1 MTSVSRQISIPFISD
16 REDDFCCPQI
26 LVDMLLDHKGIVEA
40 RLDSADNTLEI
51 GYRPDL
57 IDLTQVNRLAKEAGV
72 RLRTDYDHFLTH
84 MHNNSCRNCA
94 SEYLEKRLAALPG
107 IPSASVNTVAGVISA
122 SFDPTMISQM
132 EIKQTII
139 DIGFQLDESG
149 ESRPAASLLR
159 QELVEPTLVLL
170 TLLGLVGGVAARALG
185 APGWLVSTLAAISYA
200 AGGYFGLKAGIR
212 DLLKLQINVD
222 LLMILAAT
230 GAAIIGSWAEGATL
244 LFLFSLSNLLQN
256 YALDRSRNAIR
267 SLLDL
272 RPTTALV
279 RRNDKEVMVAID
291 DLVIDD
297 VVIVKPGE
305 RIGVDGVVVTGQS
318 AVDQSSITGESVPVD
333 KEVGDKVFAG
343 TVNQHGSLVV
353 RVTKLAA
360 DNMLSKIIT
369 MVEEAQA
376 RRAPTQ
382 RFIDTFEQ
390 YYAIAIIAAVSL
402 FIAIQTLL
410 LGESFPDVFYRG
422 MVLLV
427 VASPCAL
434 VISTPASILSAIAD
448 AARKGIL
455 FKGGAYLENL
465 ATIKGIAFDKT
476 GTLTY
481 GRPMVTDVVPVN
493 DYTADQLLALTASVE
508 ERSEHPI
515 AQAVVAAAEERG
527 LEVIEASDF
536 QAYPGMGISASVDG
550 THLLVGS
557 RRMMEQEGLTVQA
570 LLTEEINRLEREG
583 KTVLLVH
590 NEECVGA
597 IAVAD
602 RVRPESREAVAALRK
617 AGVEQV
623 IMLTGD
629 NETVAGAIAAE
640 AGLDNYHAGLMPQD
654 KVDLL
659 RRLEAEY
666 GPVAMVGDGVNDAP
680 ALATASIGI
689 AMGAAGTDV
698 ALETADVVLMTD
710 DLSKISYAI
719 ALSKRAR
726 RIVWQ
731 NIAFSLSVI
740 VILIM
745 GAFGL
750 FGQALPLPLGVVGH
764 EGSTVLVV
772 FNGLRLLAFGAR
784 RGLPSPSPE
793 HLLEVPLQADSGLSP
808 SSTA

>member
-1 MTSVSRQISIPFISD
+1 MTLLSRQVSIPFMPE
-16 REDDFCCPQI
+16 REDDFCCPQV

-40 RLDSADNTLEI
+40 RLDSANTTLAI
-51 GYRPDL
+51 GYQPDL
-57 IDLTQVNRLAKEAGV
+57 IDLKQVNRLAEEAGV
-72 RLRTDYDHFLTH
+72 RFQTEYEHFLTH
-84 MHNNSCRNCA
+84 MHSNSCRDCA

-107 IPSASVNTVAGVISA
+107 VPTASVNTVARVISIA
-122 SFDPTMISQM
+122 YDPALISQQA
-132 EIKQTII
+132 IKQTIV
-139 DIGFQLDESG
+139 DVGFRLDEPETG
-149 ESRPAASLLR
+149 PAANLLR
-159 QELVEPTLVLL
+159 KELIEPILVALALL
-170 TLLGLVGGVAARALG
+170 SLVGGIAARALG
-185 APGWLVSTLAAISYA
+185 MPGWLVNALAALSYT
-200 AGGYFGLKAGIR
+200 AGGYFGLKAGIN

-230 GAAIIGSWAEGATL
+230 GAAVIGSWAEGATL

-267 SLLDL
+267 KLLDL

-279 RRNDKEVMVAID
+279 RRNDKEVLVAIE

-305 RIGVDGVVVTGQS
+305 RIGVDGVVVIGQS
-318 AVDQSSITGESVPVD
+318 AVDQSSITGESIPVE

-343 TVNQHGSLVV
+343 TVNQHGSLDV

-360 DNMLSKIIT
+360 DSMLSKIIT

-402 FIAIQTLL
+402 FIAIPTLV
-410 LGESFPDVFYRG
+410 LGQNFENVFYRA

-448 AARKGIL
+448 AAQKGIL

-465 ATIKGIAFDKT
+465 ATIKGVAFDKT

-493 DYTADQLLALTASVE
+493 DYTEDQLLALTASVE

-527 LEVIEASDF
+527 LEIVEATEF
-536 QAYPGMGISASVDG
+536 QAYPGMGISATVND

-557 RRMMEQEGLTVQA
+557 RRLMEQQGLTVQDAMTEA
-570 LLTEEINRLEREG
+570 LDRLESEG
-583 KTVLLVH
+583 KTVLIVH
-590 NEECVGA
+590 NAECVGA

-602 RVRPESREAVAALRK
+602 QVRPQAKESVATLKK
-617 AGVEQV
+617 AGVERV

-629 NETVAGAIAAE
+629 NEAVAGAIAAE
-640 AGLDNYHAGLMPQD
+640 AGLDGYHASLMPQD
-654 KVDLL
+654 KVELL
-659 RRLEAEY
+659 KQLEADY

-719 ALSKRAR
+719 ELSKRAR

-740 VILIM
+740 VVLISAAL
-745 GAFGL
+745 GV
-750 FGQALPLPLGVVGH
+750 FGQTIPLPLGVVGH

-772 FNGLRLLAFGAR
+772 FNGLRLLAFGAK
-784 RGLPSPSPE
+784 GLK
-793 HLLEVPLQADSGLSP
+793 
-808 SSTA
+808 

>member
-1 MTSVSRQISIPFISD
+1 
-16 REDDFCCPQI
+16 
-26 LVDMLLDHKGIVEA
+26 
-40 RLDSADNTLEI
+40 
-51 GYRPDL
+51 
-57 IDLTQVNRLAKEAGV
+57 
-72 RLRTDYDHFLTH
+72 
-84 MHNNSCRNCA
+84 
-94 SEYLEKRLAALPG
+94 
-107 IPSASVNTVAGVISA
+107 
-122 SFDPTMISQM
+122 
-132 EIKQTII
+132 
-139 DIGFQLDESG
+139 
-149 ESRPAASLLR
+149 
-159 QELVEPTLVLL
+159 
-170 TLLGLVGGVAARALG
+170 
-185 APGWLVSTLAAISYA
+185 
-200 AGGYFGLKAGIR
+200 
-212 DLLKLQINVD
+212 
-222 LLMILAAT
+222 
-230 GAAIIGSWAEGATL
+230 
-244 LFLFSLSNLLQN
+244 
-256 YALDRSRNAIR
+256 
-267 SLLDL
+267 
-272 RPTTALV
+272 
-279 RRNDKEVMVAID
+279 MVAID

-343 TVNQHGSLVV
+343 TVNQHGSLDV

-360 DNMLSKIIT
+360 DSMLSKIIT

-570 LLTEEINRLEREG
+570 SLTEEINRLEREG

-784 RGLPSPSPE
+784 
-793 HLLEVPLQADSGLSP
+793 
-808 SSTA
+808 

>member
-1 MTSVSRQISIPFISD
+1 MTSLSRQVSIPFMPD
-16 REDDFCCPQI
+16 REDDFCCPQV

-40 RLDSADNTLEI
+40 RLNSSDHTLEI
-51 GYRPDL
+51 GYHSDL
-57 IDLTQVNRLAKEAGV
+57 IDLTQVNRLAQETGV
-72 RLRTDYDHFLTH
+72 RLRSEYKHFLTH
-84 MHNNSCRNCA
+84 MHSNSCRDCA

-107 IPSASVNTVAGVISA
+107 VPAASVNTVAGVISVA
-122 SFDPTMISQM
+122 YDPALISQQ
-132 EIKQTII
+132 EIKQTIV
-139 DIGFQLDESG
+139 DIGFRLDEA
-149 ESRPAASLLR
+149 EARPASTLLR
-159 QELVEPTLVLL
+159 RELIEPILVAF
-170 TLLGLVGGVAARALG
+170 TLLGLAGGVAARALG
-185 APGWLVSTLAAISYA
+185 APGWLVITLAVIAYA
-200 AGGYFGLKAGIR
+200 AGGYFGLRAGIN
-212 DLLKLQINVD
+212 DLLKLHINVD
-222 LLMILAAT
+222 LLMILAAS
-230 GAAIIGSWAEGATL
+230 GAALIGSWAEGATL

-256 YALDRSRNAIR
+256 FALDRSRNAIR
-267 SLLDL
+267 KLLDL

-279 RRNDKEVMVAID
+279 RRDDKEEVVQIE

-318 AVDQSSITGESVPVD
+318 AVDQSSITGESIPVE

-343 TVNQHGSLVV
+343 TVNQHGSLDV
-353 RVTKLAA
+353 RVSKLAA
-360 DNMLSKIIT
+360 DSMLSKIIQ

-390 YYAIAIIAAVSL
+390 YYALAIIAAVSL
-402 FIAIQTLL
+402 FIAIPTLM
-410 LGESFPDVFYRG
+410 LGRNFPGVFYRA

-465 ATIKGIAFDKT
+465 AGIKGVAFDKT

-481 GRPMVTDVVPVN
+481 GKPMVTDVVPVN
-493 DYTADQLLALTASVE
+493 DHTEDQLLALAASVE

-515 AQAVVAAAEERG
+515 AKAVVAAAEARG
-527 LEVIEASDF
+527 LEVAEATDF
-536 QAYPGMGISASVDG
+536 QAYPGMGISATVDG

-557 RRMMEQEGLTVQA
+557 PRLMEQENITVQA
-570 LLTEEINRLEREG
+570 SLAAELARLENEG

-590 NEECVGA
+590 NHECLGA

-602 RVRPESREAVAALRK
+602 QVRPEAREAVAALRK
-617 AGVEQV
+617 AGVERV

-629 NETVAGAIAAE
+629 NEAVAGAIAAE
-640 AGLDNYHAGLMPQD
+640 AGLDGCHAGLMPQD

-659 RRLEAEY
+659 QKLEADY

-710 DLSKISYAI
+710 DLGKISYAI
-719 ALSKRAR
+719 ELSKKAR

-740 VILIM
+740 VVLISAAL
-745 GAFGL
+745 GAFG
-750 FGQALPLPLGVVGH
+750 QTIPLPLGVVGH

-784 RGLPSPSPE
+784 GRG
-793 HLLEVPLQADSGLSP
+793 
-808 SSTA
+808 